1 MTGFQPYDE
10 EQYLSSQPQ
19 PQYVA
24 RSIETDL
31 QDLLDLFENSKT
43 RPRSSTISVSKDEV
57 IAIVLSAIRNLP
69 DEIRQ
74 ARWDLKDRAQLMEQ
88 ERQRAQAVMDQ
99 VRAEASRMIEKNEIV
114 RQSKLRAED
123 IITDAQTRARTMIN
137 ETEDFIDAKL
147 ATFEIVLS
155 KLLDQTQAGRENLRS
170 MIAPRVDT
178 VTADEP
184 YVEAPLDS
192 DDFMSQLRQDRPLT
206 PQPAPEPVN
215 WGQPAQPF
223 VTPQPRTSAQDD
235 WSGDF
240 FFDQDP
246 N

>member
-1 MTGFQPYDE
+1 MTGFEPYNDD
-10 EQYLSSQPQ
+10 QYIEVQPQ
-19 PQYVA
+19 RMA

-43 RPRSSTISVSKDEV
+43 RPLSSTISVSKDEV
-57 IAIVLSAIRNLP
+57 VAIVLSAIRNLP

-123 IITDAQTRARTMIN
+123 IIAEAQARARTMIN

-155 KLLDQTQAGRENLRS
+155 RLLDQTQSGRENLRS

-178 VTADEP
+178 QITEQPFSPEP
-184 YVEAPLDS
+184 VDN
-192 DDFMSQLRQDRPLT
+192 DDFMERLRHDRPLT
-206 PQPAPEPVN
+206 PQPAPAPIK
-215 WGQPAQPF
+215 WGESAQPYATPA
-223 VTPQPRTSAQDD
+223 VTNEPTQGWDD
-235 WSGDF
+235 EF
-240 FFDQDP
+240 FFDQGQI
-246 N
+246 